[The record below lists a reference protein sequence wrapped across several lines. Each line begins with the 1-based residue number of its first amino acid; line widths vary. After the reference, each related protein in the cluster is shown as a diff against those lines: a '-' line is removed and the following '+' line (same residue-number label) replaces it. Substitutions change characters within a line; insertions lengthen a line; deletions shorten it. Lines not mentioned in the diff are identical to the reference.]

1 MTNREGGAPLMVKA
15 VIDKPLAK
23 KPAQK
28 APSSRGEWEK
38 HPLPS
43 ILSAVWI
50 VSGSRYF
57 VPTPATYLFHKYIV
71 FLCVGL
77 YKRKILIEQTY
88 VAIDVSRS
96 FRFDVGLAAQWLGQ
110 GIEQAGECRAV
121 VGILEERRRGLYPT
135 LRELKPP
142 SVFL

>member
-1 MTNREGGAPLMVKA
+1 MAHRDGGDPLVLKA
-15 VIDKPLAK
+15 IIDKPFAK

-28 APSSRGEWEK
+28 QISEQRRAARPPSNGGECDK
-38 HPLPS
+38 HLLPS
-43 ILSAVWI
+43 ILSA
-50 VSGSRYF
+50 
-57 VPTPATYLFHKYIV
+57 
-71 FLCVGL
+71 
-77 YKRKILIEQTY
+77 RKIFIEQTY

-96 FRFDVGLAAQWLGQ
+96 FRFDVGLAAQWLGH

>member
-1 MTNREGGAPLMVKA
+1 MAYRDGGDPLVLKA
-15 VIDKPLAK
+15 VIDKPFAK

-28 APSSRGEWEK
+28 QISEQRRAARPPFNGGECDK
-38 HPLPS
+38 HLLPS
-43 ILSAVWI
+43 ILSA
-50 VSGSRYF
+50 
-57 VPTPATYLFHKYIV
+57 
-71 FLCVGL
+71 
-77 YKRKILIEQTY
+77 
-88 VAIDVSRS
+88 
-96 FRFDVGLAAQWLGQ
+96 WLGH